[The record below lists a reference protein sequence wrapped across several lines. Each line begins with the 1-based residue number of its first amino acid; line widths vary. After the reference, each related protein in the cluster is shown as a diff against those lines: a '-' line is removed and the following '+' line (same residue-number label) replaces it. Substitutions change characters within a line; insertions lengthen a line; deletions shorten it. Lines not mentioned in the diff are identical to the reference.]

1 MIMHAC
7 KQLLKRRFQIQ
18 CTYNNYIYVHVYNI
32 YFLIS
37 LRPILGILTTCILLY
52 VCEFIYE
59 IKIFKGSRGG
69 GGCIYVLLLQY
80 NS

>member
-1 MIMHAC
+1 MH
-7 KQLLKRRFQIQ
+7 LIIYMYMY
-18 CTYNNYIYVHVYNI
+18 YNT

-69 GGCIYVLLLQY
+69 WGCIYVLLY

>member
-1 MIMHAC
+1 M
-7 KQLLKRRFQIQ
+7 
-18 CTYNNYIYVHVYNI
+18 YYNI

-69 GGCIYVLLLQY
+69 GCIYVLLLQY

>member
-1 MIMHAC
+1 M
-7 KQLLKRRFQIQ
+7 
-18 CTYNNYIYVHVYNI
+18 YYNI

-52 VCEFIYE
+52 VYEFIYE

>member
-1 MIMHAC
+1 MY
-7 KQLLKRRFQIQ
+7 
-18 CTYNNYIYVHVYNI
+18 YNT

-69 GGCIYVLLLQY
+69 GGGCIYVLLY